1 MSTYVGGHPVAG
13 RERSGPAAA
22 HADLFIGR
30 PWVISASASATP
42 HAIADVWLLAQACG
56 AVPVTMS
63 ADAHDAALATVS
75 HLPHIVA
82 SQLAAQLANTDE
94 ATVALGGTGLQDTT
108 RIAAGDPNLW
118 TQILAANAAHLAVAL
133 AKFSDDIR
141 ATVADLE
148 RIAAGDSAALDEV
161 LATLER
167 GAAGRARVPI
177 KRGLPAAGLVTVPI
191 VVRDAPGELAAV
203 LRALGEAGINVE
215 DVRVEHEPGRARGV
229 VELDVREDVAPALV
243 SCMQDAGW
251 EVYS

>member
-1 MSTYVGGHPVAG
+1 
-13 RERSGPAAA
+13 
-22 HADLFIGR
+22 
-30 PWVISASASATP
+30 
-42 HAIADVWLLAQACG
+42 
-56 AVPVTMS
+56 MS

-82 SQLAAQLANTDE
+82 SQLAAQLATTDD
-94 ATVALGGTGLQDTT
+94 ATVGLGGTGLQDTT
-108 RIAAGDPNLW
+108 RIAAGDPDLW

-133 AKFSDDIR
+133 AKFSADVQ

-148 RIAAGDSAALDEV
+148 RIAAGDAAALGAV
-161 LATLER
+161 QATLRR

-215 DVRVEHEPGRARGV
+215 DVRVEHDPGRDRGL
-229 VELDVREDVAPALV
+229 VELDVREDVASALV
-243 SCMQDAGW
+243 SCMQEAGW

>member
-1 MSTYVGGHPVAG
+1 
-13 RERSGPAAA
+13 
-22 HADLFIGR
+22 
-30 PWVISASASATP
+30 
-42 HAIADVWLLAQACG
+42 
-56 AVPVTMS
+56 MS

-82 SQLAAQLANTDE
+82 SQLAAQLATTDD
-94 ATVALGGTGLQDTT
+94 ATVGLGGTGLQDTT

-118 TQILAANAAHLAVAL
+118 TQILAANASHLAVAL
-133 AKFSDDIR
+133 AKFSADIQ

-148 RIAAGDSAALDEV
+148 RIATGDAAALDAV
-161 LATLER
+161 LATLQR

-215 DVRVEHEPGRARGV
+215 DVRVEHEPGRDRGL
-229 VELDVREDVAPALV
+229 VELDVREDVAAALV